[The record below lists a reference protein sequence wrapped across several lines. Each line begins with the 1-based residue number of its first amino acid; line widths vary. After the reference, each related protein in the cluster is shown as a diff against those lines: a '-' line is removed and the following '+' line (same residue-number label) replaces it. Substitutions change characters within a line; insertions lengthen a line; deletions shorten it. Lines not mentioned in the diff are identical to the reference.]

1 LGKLRN
7 VMFCFVLGFGSLL
20 GVPMCPEEIE
30 ALMANMNKPKIAHVL
45 PDEDFHGDDPAGGP
59 PRSEN

>member
-1 LGKLRN
+1 
-7 VMFCFVLGFGSLL
+7 MFCFVLGFGSLL